1 MENPLPLIFLGQI
14 TYQNTFKDTL
24 IFRSKNFQ
32 IQSPKK
38 DYPRSHRDDGS
49 LVKKVFVI
57 WAFKYR

>member
-32 IQSPKK
+32 NQSPKK

-49 LVKKVFVI
+49 LV
-57 WAFKYR
+57 